1 MEFTYGLMIV
11 IGLVTYVA
19 WKQPEL
25 HAKLM
30 LNPYQTFQQ
39 KQYWRLLTSGF
50 VHNNPMHLFLN
61 LFTLFFFGAAIER
74 IFNVYFRQAGA
85 LLFILLFVTAVIVAN
100 VPTLIKHRNNPH
112 YNSLGASGGVSAL
125 VLAFVLFDPLRDLCL
140 YAIICL
146 PGYILGAIFIVY
158 SIIMG
163 KRGKD
168 NINHDAHLWGAIYGV
183 VFVLLLRPSTI
194 QTFLDSI
201 L

>member
-30 LNPYQTFQQ
+30 LNPYQTVQQ

-74 IFNVYFRQAGA
+74 IFNVYFPKTV
-85 LLFILLFVTAVIVAN
+85 F
-100 VPTLIKHRNNPH
+100 
-112 YNSLGASGGVSAL
+112 
-125 VLAFVLFDPLRDLCL
+125 L
-140 YAIICL
+140 YL
-146 PGYILGAIFIVY
+146 P
-158 SIIMG
+158 S
-163 KRGKD
+163 
-168 NINHDAHLWGAIYGV
+168 
-183 VFVLLLRPSTI
+183 
-194 QTFLDSI
+194 
-201 L
+201 